1 MNMAMGCTCR
11 CVLAINPGVPRMV
24 LMMRCADCCTAV
36 GSADKVILF
45 EGSDNLVN
53 LNLSL

>member
-1 MNMAMGCTCR
+1 
-11 CVLAINPGVPRMV
+11 
-24 LMMRCADCCTAV
+24 MMRCADCCTAV

>member
-36 GSADKVILF
+36 GSAIKVILF